1 MPKKQTKIGI
11 KFPITIKSNDK
22 TFFDMDK
29 LPGEAIRSDLIHLI
43 FTPVGQRVR
52 NPEFGTRLIQFIFN
66 PNDSQTWGEVQSE
79 IKDKVAQYIPN
90 TSIDD
95 IEIYET
101 DNGLGLMAQIT
112 YTVKDGTFE
121 NTYQLL
127 TKL

>member
-29 LPGEAIRSDLIHLI
+29 LPGEAIRSDLMHLI

-90 TSIDD
+90 TSIDN

-112 YTVKDGTFE
+112 YTVKDDTFE
-121 NTYQLL
+121 NTYQLVTRL
-127 TKL
+127 

>member
-1 MPKKQTKIGI
+1 MSKKQTKIGI

-29 LPGEAIRSDLIHLI
+29 LPGEAIRSDLMHLI

-90 TSIDD
+90 TSIDN

-112 YTVKDGTFE
+112 YTVKDDTFE
-121 NTYQLL
+121 NTYQLVTRL
-127 TKL
+127 

>member
-29 LPGEAIRSDLIHLI
+29 LPGEAIRSDLMHLI

-66 PNDSQTWGEVQSE
+66 PNDSQTWREVQSE

-90 TSIDD
+90 TSIDN

-112 YTVKDGTFE
+112 YTVKDDTFE
-121 NTYQLL
+121 NTYQLVTRL
-127 TKL
+127 

>member
-1 MPKKQTKIGI
+1 MPKTQTKIGI
-11 KFPITIKSNDK
+11 KFPITIRSNDK

-29 LPGEAIRSDLIHLI
+29 DPGDAVKSALMHLI
-43 FTPVGQRVR
+43 FTPVGQRLR
-52 NPEFGTRLIQFIFN
+52 DPDFGTRLIQFIFN
-66 PNDSQTWGEVQSE
+66 PNDTQTWGDVQAE
-79 IKDKVAQYIPN
+79 IKDKVAQYVPN

-101 DNGLGLMAQIT
+101 DEGRGLMAKIT